1 MEELKKSTNSLLLC
15 ITELIVGI
23 LLLIDPVSFTKG
35 ILIAAGI
42 ILMIKGLGKIIKY
55 FKLSNEEAA
64 KSKLLVSGL
73 ALLLAGLFC
82 AIKNKWFAAAFPV
95 LAIVYGIAT
104 LFLGLDKVQTMVNM
118 IRGKNKKWFLA
129 AIGAALSIISAVI
142 ILNNPFT
149 TTAVLWIFTGVS
161 LIVEAVFDLI
171 TWFASLRKK
180 EETPEE

>member
-1 MEELKKSTNSLLLC
+1 M
-15 ITELIVGI
+15 
-23 LLLIDPVSFTKG
+23 
-35 ILIAAGI
+35 
-42 ILMIKGLGKIIKY
+42 
-55 FKLSNEEAA
+55 
-64 KSKLLVSGL
+64 
-73 ALLLAGLFC
+73 
-82 AIKNKWFAAAFPV
+82 

-142 ILNNPFT
+142 ILNNPFK